1 MVTLLQWGVNS
12 MSFFKHV
19 QLHKYDLTDKGVS
32 QACYDEIVI
41 DNPML
46 EDVLTEE
53 QIQVL
58 ADDMRERFKDYMR
71 PLFAQGGGYMT
82 TGLNT
87 GLYREI
93 VYTEYMLE
101 HDLTYKQML
110 ERVHVDEMLKRV
122 AHMEWQDEQRAAW
135 MSGEKPQFVVP
146 DDCPFQ

>member
-1 MVTLLQWGVNS
+1 

-19 QLHKYDLTDKGVS
+19 ALHKYDLTDKGVS
-32 QACYDEIVI
+32 QACYDEITI
-41 DNPML
+41 DNPLL
-46 EDVLTEE
+46 EDVLSQE

-71 PLFAQGGGYMT
+71 PLFAQGGGYMD
-82 TGLNT
+82 T
-87 GLYREI
+87 GLYRDI

-101 HDLTYKQML
+101 HDLTYTEML

-135 MSGEKPQFVVP
+135 MGGDSPQYTVP
-146 DDCPFQ
+146 EDCPF